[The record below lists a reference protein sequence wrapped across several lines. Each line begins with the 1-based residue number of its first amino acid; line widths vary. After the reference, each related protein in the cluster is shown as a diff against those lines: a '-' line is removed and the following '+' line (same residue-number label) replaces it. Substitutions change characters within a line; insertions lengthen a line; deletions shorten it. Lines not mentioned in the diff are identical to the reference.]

1 MHVNLW
7 EVLCMELEFR
17 SSPKY
22 LIYWANLGL
31 WLCHLLKGP
40 FPYRNED
47 IFYVKQMNVCIVVVF
62 FFYM

>member
-1 MHVNLW
+1 
-7 EVLCMELEFR
+7 MELEFR